1 MRKLFATLL
10 LLLPATLAAQN
21 DTARKA
27 ASLFAADS
35 TALDSAQGSAQL
47 PQFFF
52 TNTADSVSVPSFI
65 GRQIR
70 YRAAYD
76 FIRYDQNYI
85 QWRRPQA
92 VKYFFSALAQA
103 ATRKVK
109 VVHIGDSHVQADI
122 YTGYVRNRLQEVFG
136 IGGRGLVFPYSAAR
150 THPPYDYHTGYQG
163 QWLWARNIQPAPMVE
178 LGLMGVSIRT
188 QDAGAGFRLAF
199 TDSTVL
205 LDNTVLKIF
214 YRPTQKN
221 FDLSVVYDPAQPPLP
236 LQPQLADKRLPY
248 LQAELP
254 YPPKRL
260 DVWMRKNTADQE
272 QFELHGLSLE
282 TPADRGML
290 YHSVGVNGANFT
302 SILRES
308 LMPYHLQS
316 IQPDLVVI
324 DISGNEY
331 WGMIFNEADFEAKLR
346 GVINLVRGASPLASI
361 LVSCSQDIYYGYQNV
376 AACGPAAAVAR
387 RVAFDMDCAF
397 YDYFAVAGG
406 QYSMLKWL
414 QYRLA
419 KWDRVH
425 LTNEGYIVKGE
436 LFSNALLA
444 GYYNALKGREQLIDT
459 MAKTNP
465 LAATLPVPPAM
476 PIPFKEPPKIPYAT
490 PQGTMLVYTV
500 KSGDVLGTIA
510 ERHRVGVTAIRYWN
524 NLYGN
529 IIYPGQKLVL
539 YVADAVAKQT
549 ARPAAKKAVPAN
561 ITAAAPAKKQA
572 HKNAGTKTT
581 SKTYVVQR
589 GDSLWTI
596 AKKFR
601 TSVDTLKELN
611 DLASESLRPGQR
623 LQVPQ

>member
-1 MRKLFATLL
+1 MRIVCRILFLLSPALACAQTDSLRPPLATDS
-10 LLLPATLAAQN
+10 ASIST
-21 DTARKA
+21 DTARA
-27 ASLFAADS
+27 
-35 TALDSAQGSAQL
+35 AQL
-47 PQFFF
+47 PHFVF
-52 TNTADSVSVPSFI
+52 TNSADSVAMPAFI
-65 GRQIR
+65 ARQIR

-92 VKYFFSALAQA
+92 VKAFFSALAQA
-103 ATRKVK
+103 GSRKVK

-122 YTGYVRNRLQEVFG
+122 YTGYVRNRLQEIFG
-136 IGGRGLVFPYSAAR
+136 LGGRGLVFPYSAAR
-150 THPPYDYHTGYQG
+150 THPPYDYRTAYQG
-163 QWLWARNIQPAPMVE
+163 HWLWARNIQPNPLVE
-178 LGLMGVSIRT
+178 LGLMGVAIRT
-188 QDAGAGFRLAF
+188 EDPGAGFRLVF

-205 LDNTVLKIF
+205 LDNTLLKIF

-221 FDLSVVYDPAQPPLP
+221 FDLSVGFDPAQPPISLLP
-236 LQPQLADKRLPY
+236 AVADKRLPY
-248 LQAELP
+248 LEAMLP

-260 DVWMRKNTADQE
+260 DVWMRKSGTEQE
-272 QFELHGLSLE
+272 GFELHGISLE
-282 TPADRGML
+282 TPADRGLL
-290 YHSVGVNGANFT
+290 YHSVGVNGANFN
-302 SILRES
+302 SLLRES
-308 LMPYHLQS
+308 LMPLHLQS

-331 WGMIFNEADFEAKLR
+331 WGMPFNPTDFEAKLR
-346 GVINLVRGASPLASI
+346 GSINLVRSAAPLSSI
-361 LVSCSQDIYYGYQNV
+361 LVSCSQDIYYGYQDV
-376 AACGPAAAVAR
+376 AACAPAAALAR

-406 QYSMLKWL
+406 PNSMLKWL

-444 GYYNALKGREQLIDT
+444 GYYNTLRGREQLIDT
-459 MAKTNP
+459 LVRANP
-465 LAATLPVPPAM
+465 LAATLPVPPALILPAAL

-490 PQGTMLVYTV
+490 PQGTMLIYTV

-510 ERHRVGVTAIRYWN
+510 ERHRVSVSAIRYWN
-524 NLYGN
+524 NVYGN

-539 YVADAVAKQT
+539 YVPDVVAKQAAPKPLT
-549 ARPAAKKAVPAN
+549 AS
-561 ITAAAPAKKQA
+561 ITAAKPQKRNIAKNTPA
-572 HKNAGTKTT
+572 
-581 SKTYVVQR
+581 KTYVVQR
-589 GDSLWTI
+589 GDSLWAI

-611 DLASESLRPGQR
+611 ELASEQLRPGQR